1 MASAGIGSRVEGV
14 HAVEAALRAGR
25 VKKLFVE
32 QGRVQRLP
40 QIIRLAEERSV
51 NVVVVEDVRSK
62 AETSA
67 PQGLVAEC
75 RPISTMSLTDL
86 VGSIAHP
93 QSILVLDHLQDSHN
107 VGAVAR
113 SAVAAGIGGLVVS
126 GVRSAPMGGA
136 VFKAASGALE
146 HIAVSMI
153 SSTADAVAR
162 LKKLGIWT
170 VGLTADAA
178 TSLFDLGVLTEPVAV
193 VLGAEGEG
201 LGRLVA
207 DRVDVQASIPM
218 ADVSE
223 SLNASVAGALA
234 AFEIR
239 RSRD

>member
-1 MASAGIGSRVEGV
+1 MAFAGIGSRVEGV

-32 QGRVQRLP
+32 QGRAKRLP
-40 QIIRLAEERSV
+40 QILRLAEERNV
-51 NVVVVEDVRSK
+51 NVALVEDVRPK
-62 AETSA
+62 ADTSA

-75 RPISTMSLTDL
+75 RPIPTMSLSEL
-86 VGSIAHP
+86 VESIAPP

-146 HIAVSMI
+146 HIPVAMI

-162 LKKLGIWT
+162 LKKLDIWT
-170 VGLTADAA
+170 VGLTADAN
-178 TSLFDLGVLTEPVAV
+178 TSLFNLGVLTEPVAV

-207 DRVDVQASIPM
+207 DRVDVRASIPM

-234 AFEIR
+234 AFEIQ
-239 RSRD
+239 RSRN

>member
-32 QGRVQRLP
+32 RSRAARLP
-40 QIIRLAEERSV
+40 QILRLAEDRSV
-51 NVVVVEDVRSK
+51 NVALVEDVRPK

-86 VGSIAHP
+86 VGSIAQP

-146 HIAVSMI
+146 HISVAVI
-153 SSTADAVAR
+153 SSTADAVVR

-170 VGLTADAA
+170 VGLTADAN
-178 TSLFDLGVLTEPVAV
+178 TSLFDLGVLTEPVAI

-218 ADVSE
+218 ADVTE

-234 AFEIR
+234 AFEIQR
-239 RSRD
+239 ARN